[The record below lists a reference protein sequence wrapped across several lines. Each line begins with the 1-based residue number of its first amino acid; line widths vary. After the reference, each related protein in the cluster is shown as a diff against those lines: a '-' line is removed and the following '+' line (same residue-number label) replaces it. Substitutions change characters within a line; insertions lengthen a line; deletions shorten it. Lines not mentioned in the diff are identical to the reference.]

1 MRSKPATLD
10 AALVAV
16 KGQAAP
22 SPDMPSRAGG
32 PAIAAV
38 PSPAPAAAD
47 PDEAQ
52 PKAGSRIPARARAAR
67 EPEIKEANLTP
78 LNFRVQSSFRREF
91 RTYAAAHDLK
101 LNELLR
107 LCFEAYRRLQKD

>member
-1 MRSKPATLD
+1 MRSKPADLS
-10 AALVAV
+10 ASLVAV

-22 SPDMPSRAGG
+22 SPDMPGRAGG

-38 PSPAPAAAD
+38 AAPASAV
-47 PDEAQ
+47 PDEAP
-52 PKAGSRIPARARAAR
+52 PKAASRAPARAKAAK
-67 EPEIKEANLTP
+67 EPEITEPNLTP
-78 LNFRVQSSFRREF
+78 LNFRVQSSFRRQF

-107 LCFEAYRRLQKD
+107 LCFDAYRRQKGD